1 MIRRPGRRRCG
12 RADPLGRYRQLGAS
26 HPALT
31 GGVTPTVTTTALDG
45 GGTMEDPLGLRP
57 LKEITLTERI
67 VDPDDVPWVPY
78 TDTIWVKPLRL
89 NRKTGQWSNLTK
101 VVGGGQINRHYH
113 VNGVVGF
120 VLEGSW
126 YYQEKDWVARK
137 GMMVWEPPGDIH
149 TLMSGEEGTITLFQ
163 LEGALLYVDDDD
175 AVVGFDDVLN
185 HTKTY
190 HDFCRSEGIQPLD
203 LDY

>member
-1 MIRRPGRRRCG
+1 
-12 RADPLGRYRQLGAS
+12 
-26 HPALT
+26 
-31 GGVTPTVTTTALDG
+31 
-45 GGTMEDPLGLRP
+45 MEDPLGLRP

-78 TDTIWVKPLRL
+78 TDSIWVKPLRL
-89 NRKTGQWSNLTK
+89 NRKTGQWTNITK

-113 VNGVVGF
+113 VNGVIGF

-126 YYQEKDWVARK
+126 YY
-137 GMMVWEPPGDIH
+137 
-149 TLMSGEEGTITLFQ
+149 
-163 LEGALLYVDDDD
+163 VDEDDQ
-175 AVVGFDDVLN
+175 VVGFDDVLA

-190 HDFCRSEGIQPLD
+190 HDFCRSEGTRPLD